1 MKYNFI
7 KMFTDID
14 DELIANAKP
23 EAQRPIELRADT
35 RRSPWRKFAA
45 AAACLAVVA
54 VGGAFAVNALRSGSA
69 VPSVPDAPLDSVV
82 DLPSTQ
88 PNSPASSGTVSLI
101 DTEVNYYDSVFHMTN
116 AVDYDGVYMMAGF
129 LQKEYGRGSCPQVLV
144 AVRNDTDKPL
154 VLAKDDKGNPA
165 GSITA
170 QVEGLNSCGSVYED
184 ANTTETILPGET
196 YCRAFHFDTCLDRSY
211 EDRGIYS
218 TEYKTLNVAAAGKYD
233 GTAILKI
240 LSDPDDPAS
249 EVVSH
254 NMNFTVNIGNW
265 NIGDTVGGYVKIG
278 DEDEQITR
286 WSGPDIFTIRNDFP
300 GVKFECDFRSIYIYN
315 NDGSK
320 TKLFGGEHAGCY
332 FVSDI
337 NDDGY
342 GDLFVNVCFEKEGK
356 RGGLIVYDHKNGQF
370 YAIADFDNYNC
381 GAFVEDYAANGYLDR
396 VVFSAHDPET
406 YECLKY
412 EPLTFDMLKPCTF
425 DENGEPVFI
434 TRCGLDFED
443 Q

>member
-14 DELIANAKP
+14 DELISNAKP

-45 AAACLAVVA
+45 VAACLAVVA

-69 VPSVPDAPLDSVV
+69 VPSVPDSSLDSVI

-129 LQKEYGRGSCPQVLV
+129 LQKEYGRGSYPEVLV
-144 AVRNDTDKPL
+144 AVKNNTDKPL

-170 QVEGLNSCGSVYED
+170 QVEGLNPFGFVQED
-184 ANTTETILPGET
+184 AETTYTIQPGEM
-196 YCRAFHFDTCLDRSY
+196 YSRLFYFDTCLDRIV
-211 EDRGIYS
+211 ENVGFN
-218 TEYKTLNVAAAGKYD
+218 TEYKTMNTAAAGKYD
-233 GTAILKI
+233 GTAVLKI
-240 LSDPDDPAS
+240 LSDPDDPTS
-249 EVVSH
+249 EPIAHSL
-254 NMNFTVNIGNW
+254 NFTVNIGNW
-265 NIGDTVGGYVKIG
+265 NVGDSRGGYVKVG
-278 DEDEQITR
+278 SEDDHFTR
-286 WSGPDIFTIRNDFP
+286 WGGDIFTIRNDFP

-315 NDGSK
+315 DDGSK
-320 TKLFGGEHAGCY
+320 TKLFGSEHASHY
-332 FVSDI
+332 FVCDI

-342 GDLFVNVCFEKEGK
+342 GDLFVNMCFEKNGKHEGFV
-356 RGGLIVYDHKNGQF
+356 VYDHKNGQF
-370 YAIADFDNYNC
+370 YTIADFDNYNWVTY
-381 GAFVEDYAANGYLDR
+381 AEDYADNGNLDR
-396 VVFSAHDPET
+396 VMVDAYDLET
-406 YECLKY
+406 HERLKN

-425 DENGEPVFI
+425 DENGKPVLI

>member
-69 VPSVPDAPLDSVV
+69 VPSVPDSPLDSAV
-82 DLPSTQ
+82 DLPGSQ
-88 PNSPASSGTVSLI
+88 PNSPASSGKVSLI
-101 DTEVNYYDSVFHMTN
+101 DTEVEYYDSKIRMTS
-116 AVDYDGVYMMAGF
+116 AVDYDGVYMMFGSW
-129 LQKEYGRGSCPQVLV
+129 QKEFGRGSVPIIYV
-144 AVRNDTDKPL
+144 AVKNNTEKPL
-154 VLAKDDKGNPA
+154 ALAKDDKGNPA

-170 QVEGLNSCGSVYED
+170 QVEGLNSCGFVQED

-196 YCRAFHFDTCLDRSY
+196 YCRVFYFDTCPDRSY
-211 EDRGIYS
+211 DKRGIYS
-218 TEYKTLNVAAAGKYD
+218 TEYKTMNIAPAGKYD
-233 GTAILKI
+233 GTAVLKI

-249 EVVSH
+249 EVVAHS
-254 NMNFTVNIGNW
+254 MNFTVNIGNW
-265 NIGDTVGGYVKIG
+265 NVGDFIGGYVKEG
-278 DEDEQITR
+278 SVDDHLKK
-286 WSGPDIFTIRNDFP
+286 WGPESFTIRNDFP
-300 GVKFECDFRSIYIYN
+300 GVKFECDFRSIFIIN
-315 NDGSK
+315 DDGSK
-320 TKLFGGEHAGCY
+320 TKLFGGKHIGNFCICD
-332 FVSDI
+332 V

-342 GDLFVNVCFEKEGK
+342 GDIVAAVGFEPTSK
-356 RGGLIVYDHKNGQF
+356 RGCAIVYDHKNNQF
-370 YAIADFDNYNC
+370 YATDGFDDC
-381 GAFVEDYAANGYLDR
+381 GTFVEDYAPNGNLDR
-396 VVFSAHDPET
+396 VIFCAQDPET
-406 YECLKY
+406 DECLKY

-434 TRCGLDFED
+434 TR
-443 Q
+443 

>member
-23 EAQRPIELRADT
+23 VAQRPIELRADT

-45 AAACLAVVA
+45 VAACLAVVA
-54 VGGAFAVNALRSGSA
+54 VGGTFAVNALRSGSA

-101 DTEVNYYDSVFHMTN
+101 DTEIEFYDDIYYMKN

-170 QVEGLNSCGSVYED
+170 QVEGLNSCGSVYQD

-196 YCRAFHFDTCLDRSY
+196 YCRAFYFDTCLDRSY

-240 LSDPDDPAS
+240 LSDPDDPTS
-249 EVVSH
+249 EPIAHSL
-254 NMNFTVNIGNW
+254 NFTVNIGNW
-265 NIGDTVGGYVKIG
+265 NVGDSVDGYLKEGNVDDHLK
-278 DEDEQITR
+278 R
-286 WSGPDIFTIRNDFP
+286 FGPSTFTIRDDFP
-300 GVKFECDFRSIYIYN
+300 GVKFEFDFRSIFIIN
-315 NDGSK
+315 DDGSK
-320 TKLFGGEHAGCY
+320 TKLFGGKHIGNYCICD
-332 FVSDI
+332 V

-342 GDLFVNVCFEKEGK
+342 GDIVAAVSFAPR
-356 RGGLIVYDHKNGQF
+356 RGCAIVYDHKNGQF
-370 YAIADFDNYNC
+370 YAIADFDNYDC
-381 GAFVEDYAANGYLDR
+381 GTFVENYAPSGNLDR
-396 VVFSAHDPET
+396 VIFSAHDIET

-434 TRCGLDFED
+434 TR
-443 Q
+443 